1 MFRALCHALE
11 VMPKIFEVVSFFG
24 VKTSDVD
31 EYMTV
36 FHRRHLKTPDNNNVK
51 IVSRSGNN
59 ILQNISTW
67 SNQCRNLLQHTLCPK
82 TRKGYLERPLVISS
96 GRDPF
101 QLRLRNQKIYVDLSE
116 LAKSARR

>member
-1 MFRALCHALE
+1 MCHTLE

-36 FHRRHLKTPDNNNVK
+36 CHRRHLKTPDNNGVK

-59 ILQNISTW
+59 ILHSTSAW
-67 SNQCRNLLQHTLCPK
+67 ANQCRDLLQHTLCPK
-82 TRKGYLERPLVISS
+82 TRKGYLKRPLVISS
-96 GRDPF
+96 GRNSF
-101 QLRLRNQKIYVDLSE
+101 QLRSWNQKIYLDLSE
-116 LAKSARR
+116 PAKSARR